1 MLQFA
6 VVDRL
11 LDEHGQARAQRARQ
25 SEDRHER
32 VERAERQSWPV
43 AFRPLPLVGF
53 VRRPDAGELR
63 QCRFRVMRNPRSRF
77 VAAGMPVPPS
87 AVWMAR
93 MG

>member
-63 QCRFRVMRNPRSRF
+63 QCRFRVMRLPLRHRSCGF
-77 VAAGMPVPPS
+77 V
-87 AVWMAR
+87 
-93 MG
+93 